1 VPAVRVAAGVIG
13 AAFAG
18 LAAGIDG
25 DLTGMC
31 GGRRAIAAFSRWP
44 NSQPTE

>member
-1 VPAVRVAAGVIG
+1 MPAVRVAAGVMG

-25 DLTGMC
+25 DLTGVC
-31 GGRRAIAAFSRWP
+31 GGTAVIAAFSRLP